1 VEIIKGLPDDAIIS
15 LYRCGPMVDLC
26 HGPHLP
32 NTGYIK
38 ACAVHNVSRAFWRA
52 DVTQEPLMVR
62 PPAMS
67 RSSFRAFGVPAA
79 DWNFHAS
86 TYDSMQRRP
95 LLVCGQLCALGDGE
109 STSNSSIHDNACL
122 RQRVYGITFPDK
134 KQLAEHLE
142 RLAEAKK
149 RDHRVVGTQ
158 MELFMFDK
166 LSPGSCF
173 FMPNGACIYNALVEV
188 RTTYHHAEAISTC
201 CFVPICRGVDCS
213 RGLG

>member
-1 VEIIKGLPDDAIIS
+1 MTLR
-15 LYRCGPMVDLC
+15 L
-26 HGPHLP
+26 
-32 NTGYIK
+32 
-38 ACAVHNVSRAFWRA
+38 
-52 DVTQEPLMVR
+52 
-62 PPAMS
+62 
-67 RSSFRAFGVPAA
+67 
-79 DWNFHAS
+79 
-86 TYDSMQRRP
+86 
-95 LLVCGQLCALGDGE
+95 
-109 STSNSSIHDNACL
+109 L

-188 RTTYHHAEAISTC
+188 RRAITSRQ
-201 CFVPICRGVDCS
+201 PASEGSSSNAPECRIHRRTNVLRTAYALDDATACVQH
-213 RGLG
+213 